1 MKQTIRY
8 NTFETNS
15 SSYHSITLDNEEEI
29 KDFIDDIKRDIR
41 IMEDTDDLK
50 RVINEVRDLEIKL
63 TDAYVNEKFHE
74 DFD

>member
-1 MKQTIRY
+1 MKQTIRF
-8 NTFETNS
+8 NVFETNS

-41 IMEDTDDLK
+41 IMEDSDDLK
-50 RVINEVRDLEIKL
+50 RVIDEVRDLEIKL

-74 DFD
+74 DYD